1 MNDDARYRGSEGH
14 LSPED
19 FAVLAE
25 GRTRE
30 GVTAAMIE
38 HLSRCRS
45 CMSAYGDVVRYRVG
59 WLLLP
64 DAFAEERRSRGRR
77 AAGWI
82 ATAAVVAILL
92 GLVTTFLV
100 GRQARRRDEQPLV
113 ALLEQ
118 ASANGLVIPGGE
130 AGAARGAPLY
140 RSQPVVDDDAERA
153 LERLRAAYERR
164 PGGDVRRL
172 AAGQVAAGQF
182 DLAHVY
188 IAEGLERSP
197 GDPVLLILAGIVAHR
212 AGDLAEAERRLRAAL
227 VASPRDLT
235 ATLDLGL
242 VLAEAHGP
250 EQAAPYLNEVIRKAP
265 DSSLAA
271 RARAALSGH

>member
-1 MNDDARYRGSEGH
+1 
-14 LSPED
+14 
-19 FAVLAE
+19 
-25 GRTRE
+25 
-30 GVTAAMIE
+30 MIE

-45 CMSAYGDVVRYRVG
+45 CMSAYGDVVRYRAG

-64 DAFAEERRSRGRR
+64 DEFAEQPRSRGRL

-82 ATAAVVAILL
+82 AAAAVVVVLL

-100 GRQARRRDEQPLV
+100 DLQARRRDEQPLV
-113 ALLEQ
+113 ALVEQ
-118 ASANGLVIPGGE
+118 ASASGLVIPGGE
-130 AGAARGAPLY
+130 AGAAGGTPLY

-164 PGGDVRRL
+164 PGGDVRQL
-172 AAGQVAAGQF
+172 AAGLAAAGQL

-212 AGDLAEAERRLRAAL
+212 AGDLGEAERRLRAVLAS
-227 VASPRDLT
+227 SPRNLT
-235 ATLDLGL
+235 AMLDLGL
-242 VLAEAHGP
+242 VLAESHGP
-250 EQAAPYLNEVIRKAP
+250 GQAAPYLNEVIQRAP
-265 DSSLAA
+265 DSALAV
-271 RARAALSGH
+271 RARAALAGN